1 MKKDIFKSFVAI
13 TFLFLTLLIAAN
25 ISNIK
30 ELSKKE
36 FEKAKQKNFKTYQQ
50 ESKISKDYN
59 LPIVLIDTDGNSIK
73 REDKTVGEIQIYDKK
88 SGLNRLSD
96 TPNLTSRASF
106 KIRGNSTS
114 KYPKKQYIV
123 KLMDKKGG
131 EKEKSLLGMPR
142 DSEWVLNAPFAD
154 KSLMRNY
161 IALETSSKIMGY
173 APRVKFCEVFLVD
186 NKSLNID
193 DANYQGVYM
202 MIEKINRGE
211 DRVDITKTIEGR
223 NDTSFILAKNRQKKE
238 I

>member
-13 TFLFLTLLIAAN
+13 TFLFATLLIAAN

-96 TPNLTSRASF
+96 T
-106 KIRGNSTS
+106 
-114 KYPKKQYIV
+114 
-123 KLMDKKGG
+123 
-131 EKEKSLLGMPR
+131 
-142 DSEWVLNAPFAD
+142 
-154 KSLMRNY
+154 
-161 IALETSSKIMGY
+161 
-173 APRVKFCEVFLVD
+173 
-186 NKSLNID
+186 
-193 DANYQGVYM
+193 
-202 MIEKINRGE
+202 
-211 DRVDITKTIEGR
+211 
-223 NDTSFILAKNRQKKE
+223 
-238 I
+238 